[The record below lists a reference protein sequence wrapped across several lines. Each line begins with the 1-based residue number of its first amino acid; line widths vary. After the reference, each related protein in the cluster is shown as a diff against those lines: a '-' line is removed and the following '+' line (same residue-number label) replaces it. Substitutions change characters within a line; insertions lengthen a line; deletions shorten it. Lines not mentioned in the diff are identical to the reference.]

1 MVRSP
6 TETGG
11 EKRTIELPQSEPTMR
26 TDAAIE
32 RWPIGPTG
40 EARRTAFK
48 VRSAPTLPVRPG
60 RGIPFETSVM
70 RERMPAGAAAGS
82 DKSES
87 RSDDFCLYGLD
98 RRTWLN
104 DGWSHC
110 DQV

>member
-11 EKRTIELPQSEPTMR
+11 ETRTVDLPKSESTLR

-48 VRSAPTLPVRPG
+48 VRSAPTLPVPPG
-60 RGIPFETSVM
+60 CEIRFATTVM
-70 RERMPAGAAAGS
+70 RERMPSGCRRRQRQIRIAL
-82 DKSES
+82 
-87 RSDDFCLYGLD
+87 DDFRRANGLD
-98 RRTWLN
+98 RRSGRVT
-104 DGWSHC
+104 
-110 DQV
+110 VVTV

>member
-11 EKRTIELPQSEPTMR
+11 EKRTVKLPESEPTMR
-26 TDAAIE
+26 TYAAIE

-60 RGIPFETSVM
+60 GGIRFETTVM
-70 RERMPAGAAAGS
+70 LERMPNRGGEGGG
-82 DKSES
+82 KSES
-87 RSDDFCLYGLD
+87 RSDDFRRRLFD
-98 RRTWLN
+98 RR
-104 DGWSHC
+104 G
-110 DQV
+110 

>member
-11 EKRTIELPQSEPTMR
+11 ETRTVDLPKSEPTLR

-40 EARRTAFK
+40 EARCTAFK
-48 VRSAPTLPVRPG
+48 VRSAPTLPVPPG
-60 RGIPFETSVM
+60 CGIRFETTVM
-70 RERMPAGAAAGS
+70 RERMPTGAGAGS

-87 RSDDFCLYGLD
+87 CSDDFRRRALD
-98 RRTWLN
+98 RRRR
-104 DGWSHC
+104 
-110 DQV
+110 Q